1 MTSQRQFMKDCKYRI
16 VLDSD
21 ILFNILGLRRV
32 YMLQISLHLHILIS
46 ASALNEIVIRF
57 LCFSELNALR

>member
-21 ILFNILGLRRV
+21 IFV
-32 YMLQISLHLHILIS
+32 LI
-46 ASALNEIVIRF
+46 
-57 LCFSELNALR
+57 FSDKKGFMCCKNHCNTHSDQ

>member
-21 ILFNILGLRRV
+21 IFF
-32 YMLQISLHLHILIS
+32 LI
-46 ASALNEIVIRF
+46 
-57 LCFSELNALR
+57 FSDKEGFMCCKYHGNTHSDQWVRSQ

>member
-21 ILFNILGLRRV
+21 IIFYYSRIKKGLCVANITAIR
-32 YMLQISLHLHILIS
+32 ILIS
-46 ASALNEIVIRF
+46 GSALNEIVDSF
-57 LCFSELNALR
+57 FVF